1 MVLESIIGEKR
12 IRKNPVLIFFV
23 TFAISLVSILF
34 ADLIFPKHGSVLS
47 IAFIT
52 IGLVPVVFNI
62 LSSEQSEEVIERKS
76 AVTFFARHFNL
87 LMLYVWIF
95 VGIIVA
101 FAIAYSFS
109 PVSERGLWFEE
120 QTKSFCAISGSTSC
134 TNGVPNSISGRAT
147 AGAFSACQNPST
159 SNVTDCTVF
168 ILQNNAGV
176 LVFILLLSIFYGVG
190 AIFIIAWNASILGVF
205 FGEMFLVGEH
215 LRSFGFLQGML
226 IGHGPPELLA
236 YVFGAIAGAILSAS
250 IAKGD
255 FFRHGALDVAKDI
268 GFLVILAFF
277 SVLYGALTEAVG
289 IMGLAE
295 LYYILG
301 FVYVLLIILAVFFYG
316 KKQGKS
322 KALAF

>member
-176 LVFILLLSIFYGVG
+176 LIFILLLSIFYGVG

-255 FFRHGALDVAKDI
+255 FFRHGAMDVAKDI

-301 FVYVLLIILAVFFYG
+301 FVYVLLIILAVFVYG

>member
-12 IRKNPVLIFFV
+12 IRKNPVIIFFI
-23 TFAISLVSILF
+23 TFAISLASIII

-95 VGIIVA
+95 IGIIFA

-109 PVSERGLWFEE
+109 PQEERSLWFEE
-120 QTKSFCAISGSTSC
+120 QTKAFCGISGSDAC
-134 TNGVPNSISGRAT
+134 TDGVPNSISGRAT
-147 AGAFSACQNPST
+147 AGAFSACQDPKT
-159 SNVTDCTVF
+159 SSVTDCTVF

-176 LVFILLLSIFYGVG
+176 LIFILILSIFYGVG

-215 LRSFGFLQGML
+215 IKGFGFLQGML

-255 FFRHGALDVAKDI
+255 FFRHGALDLAKDI
-268 GFLVILAFF
+268 IFLILLAFF
-277 SVLYGALTEAVG
+277 SVVYGALVEAVG
-289 IMGLAE
+289 IMGLSE
-295 LYYILG
+295 LYYVLG
-301 FVYVLLIILAVFFYG
+301 FIYVLLIILAVFFYG
-316 KKQGKS
+316 KKQGKTNT
-322 KALAF
+322 LAF